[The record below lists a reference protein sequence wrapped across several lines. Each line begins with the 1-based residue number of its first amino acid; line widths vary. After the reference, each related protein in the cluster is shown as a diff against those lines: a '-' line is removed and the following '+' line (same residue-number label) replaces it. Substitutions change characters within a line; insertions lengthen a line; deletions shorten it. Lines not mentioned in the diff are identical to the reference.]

1 LTNRPPTREP
11 TKESN
16 VNARLVIP
24 LALCAAIAV
33 AGCGSS
39 KKSSSTNAATPPPS
53 STPSTTTKPKTQG
66 GGSAL
71 KLAADASG
79 QLMFDT
85 TSLTAK
91 AGKVT
96 IDMSNPAPVPHAIAV
111 KGNGVQQKGATVS
124 QGSNST
130 VTVTLKPGKYE
141 FYCPVD
147 GHEAA
152 GMKGT
157 LTVK

>member
-1 LTNRPPTREP
+1 LTSRHPEP

-16 VNARLVIP
+16 VKPSLVIP
-24 LALCAAIAV
+24 IALCAAVAV

-53 STPSTTTKPKTQG
+53 SAPSTTTTPKTQTG
-66 GGSAL
+66 GGS
-71 KLAADASG
+71 KLQLSADASG
-79 QLMFDT
+79 QLMFDK
-85 TSLTAK
+85 TSLSAK
-91 AGKVT
+91 AGQVT
-96 IDMSNPAPVPHAIAV
+96 IVMSNPAPVPHGIAV
-111 KGNGVQQKGATVS
+111 KGNGVQQKGQSVS
-124 QGSNST
+124 QGSTST
-130 VTVTLKPGKYE
+130 VTVKLKPGKYE

>member
-1 LTNRPPTREP
+1 MKP
-11 TKESN
+11 
-16 VNARLVIP
+16 RLVVPI
-24 LALCAAIAV
+24 ALCAAIAV

-39 KKSSSTNAATPPPS
+39 KKSSSTPSATPPPS
-53 STPSTTTKPKTQG
+53 TSTTAPPKTQA
-66 GGSAL
+66 GGSKL
-71 KLAADASG
+71 QLAADASG
-79 QLMFDT
+79 QLLFDK

-96 IDMSNPAPVPHAIAV
+96 IDMSNPAPVPHGIAV

-141 FYCPVD
+141 FYCPVA

>member
-1 LTNRPPTREP
+1 MKP
-11 TKESN
+11 
-16 VNARLVIP
+16 RLVIP
-24 LALCAAIAV
+24 LALCAALAV
-33 AGCGSS
+33 AGCGGS

-53 STPSTTTKPKTQG
+53 SAPSTTTTPAQKGG
-66 GGSAL
+66 GGSKL
-71 KLAADASG
+71 QLAADASG
-79 QLMFDT
+79 QLLFDK
-85 TSLTAK
+85 TSLSGT
-91 AGKVT
+91 AGKIT
-96 IDMSNPAPVPHAIAV
+96 LDMSNPAPVPHGIAV
-111 KGNGVQQKGATVS
+111 KGNGIQQKGPTVS
-124 QGSNST
+124 QGSSST

>member
-1 LTNRPPTREP
+1 VKP
-11 TKESN
+11 
-16 VNARLVIP
+16 RLVIP
-24 LALCAAIAV
+24 IALCAAVAV

-53 STPSTTTKPKTQG
+53 STPSTTTPPKTQTG
-66 GGSAL
+66 GGS
-71 KLAADASG
+71 KLQVSADASG
-79 QLMFDT
+79 QLLFDK
-85 TSLTAK
+85 TSLAAK
-91 AGKVT
+91 SGKVT
-96 IDMSNPAPVPHAIAV
+96 LVMSNPAAVQHGIAV
-111 KGNGVQQKGATVS
+111 KGNGINQKGPNVN
-124 QGSNST
+124 QGGTST

>member
-1 LTNRPPTREP
+1 MKP
-11 TKESN
+11 
-16 VNARLVIP
+16 RLVIP
-24 LALCAAIAV
+24 IALCAAIAV

-39 KKSSSTNAATPPPS
+39 KKSSSTPSATPPA
-53 STPSTTTKPKTQG
+53 STSTTAAPKTQT
-66 GGSAL
+66 GGS
-71 KLAADASG
+71 KLQVAADASG
-79 QLMFDT
+79 QLMFDK

-96 IDMSNPAPVPHAIAV
+96 IDMSNPAPVPHGIGV

-124 QGSNST
+124 QGGSST

>member
-1 LTNRPPTREP
+1 MKP
-11 TKESN
+11 
-16 VNARLVIP
+16 RLVIP
-24 LALCAAIAV
+24 LALCAALAA

-39 KKSSSTNAATPPPS
+39 KKSSSNNAATPPPS
-53 STPSTTTKPKTQG
+53 SAPSTTTTPAQKGG
-66 GGSAL
+66 GGSKL
-71 KLAADASG
+71 QLAADASG
-79 QLMFDT
+79 QLLFDK
-85 TSLTAK
+85 TSLSGK
-91 AGKVT
+91 AGKIT
-96 IDMSNPAPVPHAIAV
+96 LDMSNPAPVPHGIAV
-111 KGNGVQQKGATVS
+111 KGNGIQQKGPTVS
-124 QGSNST
+124 QGSSST